1 MKPRGRDFAS
11 IIFCNRIF
19 RVTRVIIA
27 ALKKSFTLQS
37 IDPNQPLNSTK
48 TIELK
53 NMDEY
58 HIKYT
63 QEGDKMKKKNV
74 SAS

>member
-11 IIFCNRIF
+11 IIFCNQIF

-53 NMDEY
+53 NMDE
-58 HIKYT
+58 
-63 QEGDKMKKKNV
+63 
-74 SAS
+74 